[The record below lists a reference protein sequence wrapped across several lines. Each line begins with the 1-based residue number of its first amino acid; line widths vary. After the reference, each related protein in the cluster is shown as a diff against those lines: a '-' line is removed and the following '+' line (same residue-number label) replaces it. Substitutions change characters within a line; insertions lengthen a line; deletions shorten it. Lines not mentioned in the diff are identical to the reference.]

1 MKMLLLSL
9 SFFICLPATQQS
21 TPTEE
26 KPLIQVALLLDTSNS
41 MDGLIDQAKSQLWKM
56 VNKLATAKRK
66 GQTPK
71 IEQALYEYGND
82 GLSNKEGYIRQVS
95 ALTSDLDFVSEQLFG
110 LTTNGGNEYCGY
122 VIKNAV
128 EDLQWSASNKDLK
141 LVIIAGNE
149 PFNQGPEKFE
159 NACGNTIKN
168 GIMVNTIFCGAY
180 EEGVRGLWQKGAELA
195 DGQYINIDHNE
206 AVTHVSTPYDQE
218 IIDLNRSLNGTYI
231 GYGSQGAANVARQE
245 AQDANAAEYGATNLS
260 TRATF
265 KAKKSYSN
273 AEWDLV
279 DAVEEDAEVMETLDE
294 ATLPPEMVEMDTE
307 ERKAFVEE
315 KSKEREK
322 IRNEILAL
330 EKKAN
335 ENREKE
341 LAKQAGEGA
350 QTLDKVMIEM
360 IEEQAKDN
368 AFEFDKQ

>member
-1 MKMLLLSL
+1 M
-9 SFFICLPATQQS
+9 
-21 TPTEE
+21 
-26 KPLIQVALLLDTSNS
+26 DTSNS

-71 IEQALYEYGND
+71 IELALYEYGND

-128 EDLQWSASNKDLK
+128 EDLEWSASNKDLK

-159 NACGNTIKN
+159 NSCGDAIKN

-279 DAVEEDAEVMETLDE
+279 DAVEEDAEVMESLDE
-294 ATLPPEMVEMDTE
+294 ASLPPEMVEMDTE

-322 IRNEILAL
+322 IRKEILAL

-335 ENREKE
+335 EFREKE

-350 QTLDKVMIEM
+350 QTLDKVMLEM
-360 IEEQAKDN
+360 IEEQAKEN
-368 AFEFDKQ
+368 AFEFDQQ